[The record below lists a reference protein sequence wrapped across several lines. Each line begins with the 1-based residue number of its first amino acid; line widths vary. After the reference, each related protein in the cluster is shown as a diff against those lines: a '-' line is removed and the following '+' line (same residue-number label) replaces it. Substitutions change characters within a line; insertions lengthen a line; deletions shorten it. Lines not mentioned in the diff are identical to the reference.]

1 MRGTLSRIGA
11 RLGRP
16 PSRPRSRARRILRI
30 VAWMGVGALVFG
42 LAFLGGLL
50 QAPFPSDATV
60 QESGAVTL
68 LATDGKTKV
77 AEISPAEVRAPL
89 NTLDDVSP
97 FMVDAVVSAEDK
109 NFFSHEGIDP
119 LAVVRAAWDDATGGP
134 KSGASTITEQYVK
147 RVYTG
152 GAHSYLRKIREA
164 ALAIRLEQQKP
175 KREILRLYLNTVYFG
190 SGLYGVEAASQ
201 GYFGIPAKKLNLAQS
216 ALLAGILPAPTTY
229 NPRTKD
235 GYTLAKERQNYVLK
249 RMVADKPSK
258 YTDAQASE
266 AYKADL
272 HIRKANPGT
281 QLDIAPEFTDAV
293 SAELKDKLG
302 DDLFSHGPLV
312 VHTTLDAQ
320 LQTALQDSI
329 KTVLDPYGKEAPE
342 AASIAIDPRNG
353 DIRAI
358 ATRKDGGYQRGGL
371 DLALD
376 LHRTSGSTIK
386 PFTLAAAL
394 DNGYTLYS
402 PYTAVDPAT
411 VTAPG
416 CGTVQFHN
424 AADGEENGTYTLAAA
439 LSLSIN
445 TVYAPLAADIGLPKV
460 RSYGVSAGIPKA
472 DYSGKGAC
480 PVYPSNALGVET
492 SPADLATAYATLA
505 DHGTRH
511 DRHYFTTAV
520 TKAGDTVLDTTKDDP
535 GTKTKITPEVA
546 DEVVSAMRSVV
557 KYGTGVGAQ
566 GGAPHDLF
574 GKTGTTDNFFDAW
587 FVGCDPTLCLVTWMG
602 YNLPHEMAIGGGVF
616 GGTLPADIYRNT
628 MQEYETNRTAKGLS
642 PLPDGANPS
651 NVPAAPYGGVSAP
664 HSSASPSKGAGKGS
678 GKPGKGNGKPGKGA
692 GNGTGNGGAGS
703 GPGGGGPGGSP
714 PTPPAAPT
722 TEAAPP
728 PTEPPPPVPTP

>member
-1 MRGTLSRIGA
+1 MLTRLTSRS
-11 RLGRP
+11 GRDP
-16 PSRPRSRARRILRI
+16 KRARSRTRKVLR
-30 VAWMGVGALVFG
+30 VFAWLGVGVLVFS
-42 LAFLGGLL
+42 LSFVGGLL

-68 LATDGKTKV
+68 LADDGKTKV
-77 AEISPAEVRAPL
+77 AEILPPELRTPL
-89 NTLDDVSP
+89 SDLADVSP
-97 FMVDAVVSAEDK
+97 YLVDAVVAAEDK
-109 NFFSHEGIDP
+109 NFFSHEGVDP
-119 LAVVRAAWDDATGGP
+119 LAVIRAAWDDATGGP

-152 GAHSYLRKIREA
+152 GSHSYLRKIREA

-190 SGLYGVEAASQ
+190 SGLYGVEAAAQ
-201 GYFGIPAKKLNLAQS
+201 GYFGIHAKNLDLAQS
-216 ALLAGILPAPTTY
+216 AMLAGILPAPTAY
-229 NPRTKD
+229 NPRTSYDKARD
-235 GYTLAKERQNYVLK
+235 RQHYVLDRLVNDK
-249 RMVADKPSK
+249 ISVDGKLITASVAS
-258 YTDAQASE
+258 DAYSE
-266 AYKADL
+266 KL
-272 HIRKANPGT
+272 NIRKGNPGS
-281 QLDIAPEFTDAV
+281 QLADMAPEFTDVLA
-293 SAELKDKLG
+293 AQLKQQLG

-320 LQTALQDSI
+320 LQTALQASI
-329 KTVLDPYGKEAPE
+329 KTVLDPFGKLAPE

-394 DNGYTLYS
+394 SDTAKGYTLYS

-424 AADGEENGTYTLAAA
+424 AADGQENGTYTLAAA

-445 TVYAPLAADIGLPKV
+445 TVYAPLAADIGLPTV
-460 RSYGVSAGIPKA
+460 RSFGVSAGIPKA

-520 TKAGDTVLDTTKDDP
+520 TKAGDTVLDTSKSDK
-535 GTKTKITPEVA
+535 GTPSKIRPDVA
-546 DEVVSAMRSVV
+546 DQVVSAMRSVV
-557 KYGTGVGAQ
+557 TYGTGTGAR

-602 YNLPHEMAIGGGVF
+602 YNLPHEMALNGGVF
-616 GGTLPADIYRNT
+616 GGTLPADVYRNT
-628 MQEYETNRTAKGLS
+628 MIAYEANRTTKGMT

-651 NVPAAPYGGVSAP
+651 NVPAIPYGGVTAP
-664 HSSASPSKGAGKGS
+664 QSSASPSKGAGKGS
-678 GKPGKGNGKPGKGA
+678 KTPGKGHGH
-692 GNGTGNGGAGS
+692 GNGGGTTPTQPATPTQPVPPTQAAPS
-703 GPGGGGPGGSP
+703 TEPAIPVP
-714 PTPPAAPT
+714 PTP
-722 TEAAPP
+722 
-728 PTEPPPPVPTP
+728 

>member
-1 MRGTLSRIGA
+1 MSAPTRLSASLSRFSS

-16 PSRPRSRARRILRI
+16 PARRRSRFRRFLRV
-30 VAWMGVGALVFG
+30 VAWLAIGALVFG
-42 LAFLGGLL
+42 LSFVGGLL

-68 LATDGKTKV
+68 LADDGKTRV
-77 AEISPAEVRAPL
+77 AEIVPAELRTPL
-89 NTLDDVSP
+89 SSLDDVSP
-97 FMVDAVVSAEDK
+97 YMVSAVVAAEDK
-109 NFFSHEGIDP
+109 NFFHHEGVDP
-119 LAVVRAAWDDATGGP
+119 LAVIRAAWDDATGGP
-134 KSGASTITEQYVK
+134 HSGASTITEQYVK

-190 SGLYGVEAASQ
+190 SGLYGVEAAAQ
-201 GYFGIPAKKLNLAQS
+201 GYFGIAAKKLDLAQS
-216 ALLAGILPAPTTY
+216 AMLAGILPAPTAY
-229 NPRTKD
+229 DPRTNMDKARD
-235 GYTLAKERQNYVLK
+235 RQRYVLSRLVDDK
-249 RMVADKPSK
+249 ASVNGQLITAAVAG
-258 YTDAQASE
+258 DAFSE
-266 AYKADL
+266 KL
-272 HIRKANPGT
+272 SIRRGNPGS
-281 QLDIAPEFTDAV
+281 QVADIAPEFTDAL
-293 SAELKDKLG
+293 SSQLKDKLG

-320 LQTALQDSI
+320 LQSAVQDALQ
-329 KTVLDPYGKEAPE
+329 KVLDPYGKDAPE
-342 AASIAIDPRNG
+342 AATIGIDPRNG
-353 DIRAI
+353 DVRAI

-411 VTAPG
+411 VKAPG
-416 CGTVQFHN
+416 CGTVKFHN
-424 AADGEENGTYTLAAA
+424 AADGQENGTYTLAAA

-460 RSYGVSAGIPKA
+460 RSYGVSAGIPQA

-480 PVYPSNALGVET
+480 PVYPSNALGVEV
-492 SPADLATAYATLA
+492 SPADLATAYGTLA
-505 DHGTRH
+505 DHGTRY

-520 TKAGDTVLDTTKDDP
+520 AQGGSTVLDESKIDN
-535 GTKTKITPEVA
+535 GTPTKIKPDIA
-546 DEVVSAMRSVV
+546 DQVVSAMRSVV
-557 KYGTGVGAQ
+557 TYGTGKGAQ

-602 YNLPHEMAIGGGVF
+602 YNLPHEMTIGGGVF
-616 GGTLPADIYRNT
+616 GGTLPADVYRNA
-628 MQEYETNRTAKGLS
+628 MLSYEQNRTAKGMT

-651 NVPAAPYGGVSAP
+651 NIPAIPYGGAAAP
-664 HSSASPSKGAGKGS
+664 KSSASPSKGAGKGKG
-678 GKPGKGNGKPGKGA
+678 GKGKGGKGKGNGNA
-692 GNGTGNGGAGS
+692 SGGA
-703 GPGGGGPGGSP
+703 P
-714 PTPPAAPT
+714 PSQPVASTQV
-722 TEAAPP
+722 PP
-728 PTEPPPPVPTP
+728 PSEPAVPVPTP